1 MKKIMI
7 AVMLLLSLSIVL
19 TNCESDTQLQKTA
32 ILYMQEH
39 LFEDSTWS
47 AGEWEIDELE
57 KSMVELGAPEFK
69 RGQHAVEV
77 IVDLYGNKQSYVV
90 WIQDNKVLYYE
101 MTGNVTTGR
110 IERIIYPE
118 LREKGWRE

>member
-7 AVMLLLSLSIVL
+7 AVMLLLGLSIVL

-32 ILYMQEH
+32 ITYMQEQ
-39 LFEDSTWS
+39 LFEGGTWRVGDYS
-47 AGEWEIDELE
+47 VEELE
-57 KSMVELGAPEFK
+57 ESLVSLGAPEFK

-77 IVDLYGNKQSYVV
+77 VVNYLGSNQAYVV

-101 MTGNVTTGR
+101 MTGYVTTR
-110 IERIIYPE
+110 EIEQVIYPE
-118 LREKGWRE
+118 LRKKGWRE

>member
-1 MKKIMI
+1 MI
-7 AVMLLLSLSIVL
+7 AVMLLLGLSIVL

-32 ILYMQEH
+32 ITYMQEH
-39 LFEDSTWS
+39 LFEDGTWS

-69 RGQHAVEV
+69 HGQHAVEV

-101 MTGNVTTGR
+101 MTGYVTTR
-110 IERIIYPE
+110 EIEQVIYPE
-118 LREKGWRE
+118 LRKKGWRE

>member
-39 LFEDSTWS
+39 LFEDGTWS